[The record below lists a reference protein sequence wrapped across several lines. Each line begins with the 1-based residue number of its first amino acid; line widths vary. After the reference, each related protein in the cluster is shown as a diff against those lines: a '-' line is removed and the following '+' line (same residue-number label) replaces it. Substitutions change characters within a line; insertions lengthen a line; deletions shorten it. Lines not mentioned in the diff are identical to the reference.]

1 MISLGPRLLC
11 AASFIRCRTKIVDIG
26 TDHAYLPAYLIEN
39 GIADSVLAC
48 DIGVMPLKNAENT
61 VKAHSLG
68 DRISLRISD
77 GLREVSS
84 DEAEEITICG
94 MGGTL
99 MTEIL
104 EAAPWVKKAGMHL
117 ILQPM
122 THSEDVRSYLALN
135 GFLIEDEKFVVDAG
149 KTYCCISAVYDGNAD
164 KAENGFLYF
173 GFLPPKDDINA
184 QYVAKQL
191 HRIDVKLN
199 ALKGREESA
208 DEYNRLLSVRK
219 YYERKMNL

>member
-84 DEAEEITICG
+84 DEADEITICG

-122 THSEDVRSYLALN
+122 THSEDVRSYLAQN

-149 KTYCCISAVYDGNAD
+149 KTYCCISAVFDGNSSE
-164 KAENGFLYF
+164 AESGFLYF

-199 ALKGREESA
+199 ALKGRVESA